1 MRSKLRVDWKGCGTS
16 LVTPFD
22 ERGRIDF
29 DALTRLVDWQVEQGI
44 DFLVSCG
51 ATGESGTISGDER
64 KAITA
69 AVVRAARGRVPVVAG
84 AGGNHTAK
92 AAFWARDARAA
103 GADGILS
110 VTPDSR
116 PSSEGMWRHFSAIA
130 DATDLPIL
138 ISNVPSRTG
147 TDLTVD
153 AALRLAEIPNVVALK
168 EASADVAKVTRLS
181 CELPE
186 GFLLFAGDD
195 TLALALL
202 GLGAAGA
209 ISDASNEIP
218 AEMGA
223 MVRAALSGDWVEARK
238 LQRKFYAVMEA
249 NLLEP
254 TPGPVKCA
262 LSLMRR
268 CGDTARLP
276 AVPVTDETRK
286 HIESV
291 LSGLK
296 LLPRGRGPAGQNSL
310 TRSTRARFR

>member
-1 MRSKLRVDWKGCGTS
+1 MRSKWRVDWKGCGTS

-22 ERGRIDF
+22 TRGRIDF
-29 DALTRLVDWQVEQGI
+29 DALTRLVEWQIEQGA
-44 DFLVSCG
+44 DFLVPCG

-69 AVVRAARGRVPVVAG
+69 AVVQATRGRVPVVAG
-84 AGGNHTAK
+84 AGGNHTVK
-92 AAFWARDARAA
+92 AAFWARDALAV

-116 PSSEGMWRHFSAIA
+116 PSTEGMWRHFSAIA

-138 ISNVPSRTG
+138 VSNVPSRTG
-147 TDLTVD
+147 TDLTVE
-153 AALRLAEIPNVVALK
+153 AALRLAEIPSVVGLK
-168 EASADVAKVTRLS
+168 ESSVDVAKIARLA
-181 CELPE
+181 CEMPD
-186 GFLLFAGDD
+186 GFLLFAGND
-195 TLALALL
+195 TMALALL
-202 GLGAAGA
+202 GLGAAGH
-209 ISDASNEIP
+209 ISDAANEIP

-223 MVRAALSGDWVEARK
+223 MVRAALAGEWVEARR
-238 LQRKFYAVMEA
+238 LQKKYFGLIEA

-276 AVPVTDETRK
+276 AVPVADETRK
-286 HIESV
+286 RIETV
-291 LSGLK
+291 LAGLK
-296 LLPRGRGPAGQNSL
+296 LLPRGRGRAGAG
-310 TRSTRARFR
+310 AR